1 MLKLDYK
8 LSLKFPIQWPLLQL
22 LYNLLALSD
31 VSDVSHGWFAVFFHK
46 RTGLKST

>member
-22 LYNLLALSD
+22 LHNLLSD
-31 VSDVSHGWFAVFFHK
+31 VSDVNHGWFVGFFTK
-46 RTGLKST
+46 EQG